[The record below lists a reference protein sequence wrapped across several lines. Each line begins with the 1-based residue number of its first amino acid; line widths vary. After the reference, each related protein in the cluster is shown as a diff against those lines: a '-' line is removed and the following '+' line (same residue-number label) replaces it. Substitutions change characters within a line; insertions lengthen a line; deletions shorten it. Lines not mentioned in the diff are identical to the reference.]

1 MSHRSN
7 KPVRKMKGMF
17 QRKRRFPHT
26 VRIPPRSWILD
37 RRHLSTSMMQET
49 KVERKS
55 SRVSTII
62 QGFTKEERLE
72 ACLLLVDNDPPE
84 KLSEEN
90 LEVRLKKMFESA
102 DTDGDGDLT
111 QEEFDSWFRK
121 GLDSSTK
128 RFPFDA
134 VVKQS
139 TDTKDKVERPTK
151 EQIRAYSF
159 RVALPFFGFGLIDN
173 FLMLTFGDIIDLTL
187 SQKLGVSMLFSA
199 GLGNVFADS
208 VGAWTSDIIE
218 KFSDKFTPKSA
229 KLTHEQLM
237 MKSVRRRNTIFRIV
251 GISSGCVVGMFPL
264 LFL

>member
-1 MSHRSN
+1 MSHRSK
-7 KPVRKMKGMF
+7 KPIRKMKGMF

-26 VRIPPRSWILD
+26 VRIPPRAWILD
-37 RRHLSTSMMQET
+37 RRHFSTSLMQET
-49 KVERKS
+49 KVERK

-102 DTDGDGDLT
+102 DTDNDGDLT

-121 GLDSSTK
+121 GLDSSTN

-139 TDTKDKVERPTK
+139 TDTKDRVEGPTK

-173 FLMLTFGDIIDLTL
+173 FLMLTFGEFIDLTL